1 MPAWDL
7 GIRVRSLQSY
17 VMALAVVLLAG
28 CSLIESPKEGT
39 EIRSPLPTQT
49 GSVNIVSEGNYMES
63 CRAKGVPIPSGWKQS
78 SSEWESH
85 SNLKTILLTPHN
97 LEKVDEETFASV
109 WSYAPPDVRDAC
121 ITCVTIQSENSRH

>member
-17 VMALAVVLLAG
+17 VMALAIVLLAS

-63 CRAKGVPIPSGWKQS
+63 CRAKGVPIPPGWEQS
-78 SSEWESH
+78 SSE
-85 SNLKTILLTPHN
+85 
-97 LEKVDEETFASV
+97 
-109 WSYAPPDVRDAC
+109 
-121 ITCVTIQSENSRH
+121 